1 MMEEILAILM
11 YLAEAI
17 LGIWFVVTM
26 FASC

>member
-1 MMEEILAILM
+1 MMEEILAMLM